1 MNITEKD
8 VQLLELAYYFINN
21 CHYKFV
27 SSRSAQ
33 NEIWLGNPQHPQYPV
48 IRLSQTR
55 LSTVFFDKQRI
66 LQIHQAIRNLFRR
79 NCDLLDIHLSDEA
92 VEEKEEQMAIVTITP
107 QSISC
112 PSLLAL
118 FPGMDQ
124 AVHPIE
130 DPHQEYRRISDK
142 LEELQRQKKR
152 EVRKIRQSMQ
162 PKATLVL
169 MAICTAVYL
178 LSLFLTW
185 RYRSWAGAGEV
196 NTAVGIFLGAWRAL
210 GDRKYLEWAEK
221 TLDSVL
227 DFHQR
232 EDGRIET
239 YTAWLG
245 KYEDYSTVCSPMI
258 NIVDMYRAECG
269 RDEEKSARYA
279 ASAKRLA
286 EYLCK
291 RGLSFPT
298 EGGAD
303 ERAEAEMEDGSI
315 SCTALSLLY
324 YDRYV
329 EKSPRFVEKARGIL
343 DWHESWVVNT
353 PLCCMQGSS
362 LRWWETNWEGDKDGP
377 ALCMGHAWTI
387 WRAEADLLMYEATGE
402 REYLRKAECGFNTN
416 FAKIHADGRSYTVF
430 QIDYITGWR
439 YFRAEEVRYELA
451 KEFPEQFDNGTSG
464 YVWTRAADAFLDRK
478 EKTL

>member
-196 NTAVGIFLGAWRAL
+196 NTAVGIFLGAYYKAFVVAANEYWRFL
-210 GDRKYLEWAEK
+210 
-221 TLDSVL
+221 T
-227 DFHQR
+227 
-232 EDGRIET
+232 
-239 YTAWLG
+239 
-245 KYEDYSTVCSPMI
+245 
-258 NIVDMYRAECG
+258 CG
-269 RDEEKSARYA
+269 
-279 ASAKRLA
+279 LVP
-286 EYLCK
+286 
-291 RGLSFPT
+291 LSFWHLLVNMMSLYNLGMICEKFMGVRNYLIT
-298 EGGAD
+298 LAVSITWGSVFVFLGQGNTVTVGISGGLYGLMAAVLVYGFQTKIIFQPQI
-303 ERAEAEMEDGSI
+303 RTQFLLILLVNLMI
-315 SCTALSLLY
+315 SLMPNVSFLAHLGGFVGGLLTAIIMT
-324 YDRYV
+324 RN
-329 EKSPRFVEKARGIL
+329 
-343 DWHESWVVNT
+343 ESWKQLRRNT
-353 PLCCMQGSS
+353 AA
-362 LRWWETNWEGDKDGP
+362 
-377 ALCMGHAWTI
+377 ALCAAVAFLIFQMAQPQA
-387 WRAEADLLMYEATGE
+387 RQLDLVYPGTDRMVA
-402 REYLRKAECGFNTN
+402 
-416 FAKIHADGRSYTVF
+416 
-430 QIDYITGWR
+430 QM
-439 YFRAEEVRYELA
+439 AEEAGLGFYGDHLLERTMQTYYQTEV
-451 KEFPEQFDNGTSG
+451 
-464 YVWTRAADAFLDRK
+464 
-478 EKTL
+478 